1 MNTVDSVTASV
12 AAQTAATRSANSTDS
27 LFSMLLAQQMDRT
40 ALSIGRID
48 EDESRDGDN
57 SDSSDLSG
65 LQGIEMLSQ
74 LSNFA
79 RLSSSANSGSSETV
93 VSAALSR
100 VGDPYSQSMR
110 GTGDYVDCSYLTQ
123 WAYKQ
128 AGISLPGTAASQM
141 KYCRENGFEVDQS
154 NLQPGDL
161 IFWNKDNCG
170 CGRYGEVH
178 HVGIYLGNG
187 QIVDASSANGQV
199 VVRDL
204 WGANGDGGSWNVVMY
219 ARPTLL

>member
-12 AAQTAATRSANSTDS
+12 SAQTAATRSANSTDS

-57 SDSSDLSG
+57 GDSSDLSG

-79 RLSSSANSGSSETV
+79 RLSSSANSGGSETV

-161 IFWNKDNCG
+161 VFYPDDS
-170 CGRYGEVH
+170 
-178 HVGIYLGNG
+178 HVGIVGGRDEKGNLL
-187 QIVDASSANGQV
+187 IIHCSS
-199 VVRDL
+199 
-204 WGANGDGGSWNVVMY
+204 GANNVVISG
-219 ARPTLL
+219 AKGFTDVGRLDIFQD